1 MITVIVEK
9 DDKVYK
15 ALYMNGHSGYAE
27 IRHDII
33 CSSASTLFYTAV
45 NSLIEICG
53 MREEEFDIEEDKG
66 DGEVN
71 ASFKLTDLQGEA
83 FDKAQTIMETV
94 HIGFKTL
101 AEVATD
107 GNERYLELIE
117 SKN

>member
-9 DDKVYK
+9 DDKAYK
-15 ALYMNGHSGYAE
+15 AFYMNGHSGYAK
-27 IRHDII
+27 IGQDII
-33 CSSASTLFYTAV
+33 CSSASVLFYTAV

-53 MREEEFDIEEDKG
+53 MSEEDFNINEDKG

-71 ASFKLTDLQGEA
+71 ASFKLPDLRGEA

-101 AEVATD
+101 ADVATD